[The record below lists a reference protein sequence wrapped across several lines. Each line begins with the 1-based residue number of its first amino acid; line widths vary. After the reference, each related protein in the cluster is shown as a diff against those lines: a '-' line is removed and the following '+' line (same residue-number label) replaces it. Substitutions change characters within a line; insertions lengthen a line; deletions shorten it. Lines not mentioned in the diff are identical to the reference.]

1 MLPSFVTMI
10 KVFPDLAVCEQACEK
25 NKQEWT
31 KLFDE
36 YEKEKELGNSNYH
49 TKIIE
54 QWLPQPV

>member
-1 MLPSFVTMI
+1 MI